1 MEVRFTMLAS
11 KHALHRL
18 RNIANRDNHVV
29 HDFALEIN
37 FYATFPLPAIKQSA
51 FYELEYL

>member
-1 MEVRFTMLAS
+1 MLAS